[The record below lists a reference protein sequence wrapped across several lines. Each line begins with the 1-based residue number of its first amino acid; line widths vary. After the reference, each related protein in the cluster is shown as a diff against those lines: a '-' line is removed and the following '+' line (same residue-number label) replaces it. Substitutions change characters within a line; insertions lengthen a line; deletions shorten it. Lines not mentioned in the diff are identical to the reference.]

1 MLPLSRFGRLA
12 TFAQSG
18 SRFFRW
24 LKSSLHRCAPSCGAH
39 VRRWQA
45 SGRRL
50 PRLWPTLSGASVT
63 NQPRPVLIWSLA
75 LLDRRCWTGMVGAV
89 ACEVVV
95 DADCCATESERQ
107 LSEERARA
115 AAATAR
121 QHAETDTQTAEA
133 RATSLEAALAV
144 SRAMIAGIWVAFF
157 QRVPTMIV
165 RTGGSRGAAVRRTRG
180 GSVAEGG
187 DGGGGGGG
195 W

>member
-1 MLPLSRFGRLA
+1 MLLLSRFGRFGNVCTTDRDWLVQVVEEQLA
-12 TFAQSG
+12 
-18 SRFFRW
+18 
-24 LKSSLHRCAPSCGAH
+24 SLRAELRSAREEVAGERAAAAAALADAE
-39 VRRWQA
+39 RRI
-45 SGRRL
+45 G
-50 PRLWPTLSGASVT
+50 T

-89 ACEVVV
+89 ACEVV

-144 SRAMIAGIWVAFF
+144 SRAMIAGI
-157 QRVPTMIV
+157 
-165 RTGGSRGAAVRRTRG
+165 
-180 GSVAEGG
+180 
-187 DGGGGGGG
+187 
-195 W
+195 